1 MEAPTARW
9 KGGRQDDRPAGGR
22 QAPPNIK
29 AEVLPTPAFAA
40 NNIHRVKKERRGV
53 REGVATAK
61 SCRIP
66 HLSSAGKLRMNP
78 LIL

>member
-9 KGGRQDDRPAGGR
+9 RGGR
-22 QAPPNIK
+22 QADRPARGGRLPPNIK
-29 AEVLPTPAFAA
+29 AEVPRPQPAFAA
-40 NNIHRVKKERRGV
+40 NNIHRGKKERRGV

-66 HLSSAGKLRMNP
+66 HL
-78 LIL
+78 